1 VDRSRA
7 RALEAARDVLG
18 LTVSQLWLAY
28 FGLGGNLLPAA
39 ISAALSGDVDLGD
52 HDHDV
57 LVQALNDR
65 FSDLDQNHPLA
76 YADELRP
83 TE

>member
-1 VDRSRA
+1 MDRSRA
-7 RALEAARDVLG
+7 SALEAARDVLG
-18 LTVSQLWLAY
+18 LSVSQLWLAY
-28 FGLGGNLLPAA
+28 FGLGGNLQPAA
-39 ISAALSGDVDLGD
+39 ISAALSGDLDLGD

-76 YADELRP
+76 YADELPP

>member
-1 VDRSRA
+1 MDRSRA
-7 RALEAARDVLG
+7 SDLEAARDALG
-18 LTVSQLWLAY
+18 LTVSQLWIAY

-39 ISAALSGDVDLGD
+39 ISAALSGDLDLRD
-52 HDHDV
+52 HDHDL

-65 FSDLDQNHPLA
+65 FSDLDQDHPIA
-76 YADELRP
+76 YADELPP